1 MSSIPLITWFS
12 VLAVAA
18 PLLAS
23 CAEPPKPSYVGQ
35 KGPADE
41 VALQECRG
49 EVTKAQM
56 SEAVPADVRAEVA
69 QGAMESCMARRGYY
83 LQ

>member
-1 MSSIPLITWFS
+1 MGRSRLSTWISLI
-12 VLAVAA
+12 LAA

-41 VALQECRG
+41 LALQECRG
-49 EVTKAQM
+49 EAAKAHI
-56 SEAVPADVRAEVA
+56 SETTPADVRAELA
-69 QGAMESCMARRGYY
+69 EGAMVSCMAKKGYY
-83 LQ
+83 PQ

>member
-1 MSSIPLITWFS
+1 MSSIRLITWFS
-12 VLAVAA
+12 VLAVAG
-18 PLLAS
+18 PLLVG

-41 VALQECRG
+41 VALLECRG
-49 EVTKAQM
+49 EVAKAQM
-56 SEAVPADVRAEVA
+56 SETTPADVRAEVA
-69 QGAMESCMARRGYY
+69 QGAMESCMARKGYY